1 MWWCVKV
8 CGPRVMGEKAQGRTR
23 RHTCTRWPV
32 PGGLQTQGLEEGP
45 PGQSH
50 DSSATVLMGAFD
62 PTTHHSCCAPVNTR
76 QVFCQQ
82 HARQASQ
89 PLVSGA
95 AQQASSPPTSRSA
108 HATCCA
114 AHIHAHT
121 PPPSCPRAL
130 HRTCCA
136 AHIHASVCICKHT
149 HPPHCPTAL
158 HCTCHVAHIHAHT
171 HIPSTAPAMLRA
183 HTPYTQPHSPT
194 ALYCTCHAARTHPTH
209 TPHCPTTL
217 HHTAIRLTLTTMPS
231 RGPSVYSK
239 T

>member
-1 MWWCVKV
+1 M
-8 CGPRVMGEKAQGRTR
+8 
-23 RHTCTRWPV
+23 

-108 HATCCA
+108 HATRCA

-149 HPPHCPTAL
+149 HPPHCPQR
-158 HCTCHVAHIHAHT
+158 
-171 HIPSTAPAMLRA
+171 STAPAMLHTSMHTHTYPPPHLPCCA
-183 HTPYTQPHSPT
+183 HTHPTHSPT